1 MFAIV
6 AFLIFSVALFLA
18 GYYVWSVPQQAS
30 EQVLG
35 ARLRELRAHA
45 RSRSKAAPDLL
56 RREHRGSFA
65 FLGDLVEWIGVLR
78 RLQELIDQ
86 ANLKY
91 RAADVFGLCLLLGV
105 GSFLGLAIFGGG
117 IRYLHLRAGE
127 TATVGGVTYVGE
139 LTTMLFSNLILLHVL
154 IAFALGFAPAAHI
167 LRVRAKR
174 LAKFEQQL
182 PDAIDLFTRTM
193 RAGHNIHSGLETI
206 ATETADPV
214 RMEFK
219 KLMEELALGSQVEP
233 ALHELGRRVPLIDL
247 KFFITSLILQRQTG
261 ANMVAVL
268 ENLSMLVRE
277 RLNMAAKLK
286 AHTAQQRFSA
296 ALLCALPLV
305 VGIGFYLLKPEYIRL
320 LWTDPTGSKFFTYA
334 IVSEIIGILIIRKIA
349 NIRV

>member
-1 MFAIV
+1 VFLVV
-6 AFLIFSVALFLA
+6 ALLIFSVALFLA

-30 EQVLG
+30 EQLLG

-45 RSRSKAAPDLL
+45 RSRSKTAPDLI

-78 RLQELIDQ
+78 RLQELIEQ

-91 RAADVFGLCLLLGV
+91 RAADVFGLCLLLGL
-105 GSFLGLAIFGGG
+105 GSFLLFAVFGGG
-117 IRYLHLRAGE
+117 IHYLHLRAGE
-127 TATVGGVTYVGE
+127 TATIGGETYVGE
-139 LTTMLFSNLILLHVL
+139 LTTVLFSNLILLHVL
-154 IAFALGFAPAAHI
+154 IAVMLGMAPAAYI
-167 LRVRAKR
+167 LRVRSKR

-206 ATETADPV
+206 ANETADPV

-233 ALHELGRRVPLIDL
+233 ALHGLGRRVPLIDL

-296 ALLCALPLV
+296 GLLCALPLV
-305 VGIGFYLLKPEYIRL
+305 VGIGFYILKPEYVRL

-334 IVSEIIGILIIRKIA
+334 IISEIVGILIIRKIA

>member
-1 MFAIV
+1 MFAVV
-6 AFLIFSVALFLA
+6 AFLIFAVAMFGA
-18 GYYVWSVPQQAS
+18 GYYVWSVP
-30 EQVLG
+30 EQEAQHVLG
-35 ARLRELRAHA
+35 GRLRELRAHA
-45 RSRSKAAPDLL
+45 RSRTKSKPELL
-56 RREHRGSFA
+56 RREHHSNFA
-65 FLGDLVEWIGVLR
+65 FLGDLVSWVGVLR
-78 RLQELIDQ
+78 RLQELIEQ

-91 RAADVFGLCLLLGV
+91 RAADVFGLSVVLAV
-105 GSFLGLAIFGGG
+105 LGLLAMGF
-117 IRYLHLRAGE
+117 
-127 TATVGGVTYVGE
+127 
-139 LTTMLFSNLILLHVL
+139 TTGSLILLRLL
-154 IAFALGFAPAAHI
+154 IALALGSAPVVYI
-167 LRVRAKR
+167 MQVRARR

-233 ALHELGRRVPLIDL
+233 ALHGLGKRVPLIDL

-268 ENLSMLVRE
+268 ENLATLVRE

-296 ALLCALPLV
+296 GLLCALPLV
-305 VGIGFYLLKPEYIRL
+305 VGIGFWILKPEYVRL
-320 LWTDPTGSKFFTYA
+320 LWTDETGSKFFTYA
-334 IVSEIIGILIIRKIA
+334 IISEIVGILVIRKIA

>member
-1 MFAIV
+1 MFLILV
-6 AFLIFSVALFLA
+6 FLIFSVAMFAA
-18 GYYVWSVPQQAS
+18 GYYVWSVPQQQA
-30 EQVLG
+30 EQLLG

-45 RSRSKAAPDLL
+45 RARTKSAPGLL
-56 RREHRGSFA
+56 REQRRGSFA
-65 FLGDLVEWIGVLR
+65 FLGDLVQWVGVLR

-91 RAADVFGLCLLLGV
+91 RAADVFGLGVLLAAAT
-105 GSFLGLAIFGGG
+105 FLASGLFGG
-117 IRYLHLRAGE
+117 AG
-127 TATVGGVTYVGE
+127 
-139 LTTMLFSNLILLHVL
+139 LLFVRLLA
-154 IAFALGFAPAAHI
+154 AFAIGAVPVVYI
-167 LRVRAKR
+167 VRVRSRR

-233 ALHELGRRVPLIDL
+233 ALHGLGKRVPLIDL

-296 ALLCALPLV
+296 GLLCCLPVV
-305 VGIGFYLLKPEYIRL
+305 VGLGFWILKPEYVRL
-320 LWTDPTGSKFFTYA
+320 LWTDPLGAKFFTYA
-334 IVSEIIGILIIRKIA
+334 IISETVGILVIRKMA
-349 NIRV
+349 NIKV